1 MASRTPEKSLSDAR
15 LTGRDTASAR
25 ILLVDDEQAILD
37 LLVLVLEREG
47 FTDVVT
53 ATTFAEALGVVAG
66 APPAL
71 AVLDVM
77 LPDGDGFTL
86 AGRIRQSCDA
96 PILFLTARGSDL
108 DKLTGF
114 GVGAD
119 DYVTKPFN
127 PLEVVARIK
136 ALLRR
141 AGGAAAATVTEAD
154 EVYDFGGFILHEAEC
169 RLVVGGRDIPL
180 PAREFQVLAFLSHHP
195 GRVFSKRQIYRRVWG
210 EEALG
215 EADDNTVQV
224 HIRRLREKIE
234 ADAGTPRY
242 LLTVRGLGYKL
253 VKAGSERTREAAE
266 SKGITS

>member
-53 ATTFAEALGVVAG
+53 ATTFAGALGVVAG

-96 PILFLTARGSDL
+96 PILFLTARDSDL

-141 AGGAAAATVTEAD
+141 AGGAAAATGAD

-195 GRVFSKRQIYRRVWG
+195 GRVFSKRQIYRQVWG

-234 ADAGTPRY
+234 ADAGAPRY

-253 VKAGSERTREAAE
+253 VKADSERTREAA
-266 SKGITS
+266 GTGGVTS

>member
-1 MASRTPEKSLSDAR
+1 MASRTPDQPPVNAGPAGHGALSGA
-15 LTGRDTASAR
+15 
-25 ILLVDDEQAILD
+25 ILLVDDERAILD

-47 FTDVVT
+47 FTDITT
-53 ATTFAEALGVVAG
+53 ASTVADALRAVAG
-66 APPAL
+66 SPPSI

-77 LPDGDGFTL
+77 LPDGDGYAL

-114 GVGAD
+114 GVGGD

-141 AGGAAAATVTEAD
+141 AAGATTALVDGTG
-154 EVYDFGGFILHEAEC
+154 EVHDLGAFVLDEAEC
-169 RLVVGGRDIPL
+169 RLVVRGRDVPL
-180 PAREFQVLAFLSHHP
+180 PAREFQLLAFLCRHP
-195 GRVFSKRQIYRRVWG
+195 GRVFSKRQIYRQVWG
-210 EEALG
+210 DEALG
-215 EADDNTVQV
+215 GADDNTVQV

-234 ADAGTPRY
+234 DDPGAPRQ

-253 VKAGSERTREAAE
+253 VRHEPDAASGGGSR
-266 SKGITS
+266 